1 MKNIIRLFRQFSEL
15 PLLILALVVF
25 YYMPTAFHELDPTAG
40 QFDLGFIHRFAYA
53 AVGTFAAF
61 FTVWLMLK
69 LAFPKILLYF
79 YSALEDELITLSGE
93 NSDSLKFLSKCVKLF
108 FCLCFLALHL
118 WVFLTVLQT
127 IQ

>member
-1 MKNIIRLFRQFSEL
+1 MKNIIRFFRQFSEL
-15 PLLILALVVF
+15 PLLVIAVVVF
-25 YYMPTAFHELDPTAG
+25 YKMPEWYEIIDENAAAFDS
-40 QFDLGFIHRFAYA
+40 GFLHRFAYTA
-53 AVGTFAAF
+53 IGTFAAF
-61 FTVWLMLK
+61 FTTWVMLK
-69 LAFPKILLYF
+69 LAFPKILHYF

-93 NSDSLKFLSKCVKLF
+93 NSDSLKFLSKCVKLI